1 MNAKDNP
8 YIWDTSSTGVESNC
22 LGLKFE
28 DCHGTPVNVTHL
40 RHPIVITV
48 PRDEA
53 GELPESG
60 NFTIEENTM
69 TTHKLHIEDS
79 NYSINAVVHPKA
91 LNCTHE
97 LKIFLRKDKFPTT
110 EAFDFNWTMR
120 VVPGI
125 ADWRE
130 GFPVSVSNFQ
140 LNRSSSDKGV
150 YYLGLYFTRHDESR
164 TDELC
169 SGMEYKLFSFLS
181 SCNFWDELEE
191 RWKVSGC
198 EVSDLSM

>member
-1 MNAKDNP
+1 MD
-8 YIWDTSSTGVESNC
+8 SNC

-40 RHPIVITV
+40 QRPIVITV

-60 NFTIEENTM
+60 NFTIQENTM

-79 NYSINAVVHPKA
+79 IYSINAVVHPETV
-91 LNCTHE
+91 NCTHE
-97 LKIFLRKDKFPTT
+97 FRIFLRENKFPTT

-120 VVPGI
+120 VIPGI
-125 ADWRE
+125 ADWRQ
-130 GFPVSVSNFQ
+130 GFALSVSNFQ

-150 YYLGLYFTRHDESR
+150 YYLGLYLTRHDESR
-164 TDELC
+164 TDEEC
-169 SGMEYKLFSFLS
+169 SGMNYKLFSFLS

-191 RWKVSGC
+191 KWKVSGC
-198 EVSDLSM
+198 EVSILRFPFLIFKNTRGRDYLY